1 MYVKKDILIVGGYG
15 TVGRRI
21 AADLA
26 PDYPDRVVVAGRSLE
41 KATQL
46 AVELGHGVRARRVD
60 VNDPASIAATLDRV
74 GVVVSCIDQRE
85 PHLLRAAI
93 EYGLGYTDITPHLM
107 QRRPTQEMKAE
118 AVQTGARILLG
129 AGLAPGISNMLARLG
144 ADRVGIVESVVS
156 NVLLSVGDDYGP
168 ASRSYIMEE
177 VALPFSILMDGRQ
190 QPARAFGGAALTPF
204 PPPIGWRTAYQFP
217 FSDQVFF
224 PETLGA
230 QTAFTRLALNPAWL
244 GGLMSVLVRL
254 RVPSLMRR
262 RAGTQERFNRLN
274 SWLQRKYT
282 GLDWYSVVVE
292 VRGSGGFVRAS
303 VTGRGQATGTAIG
316 AAALT
321 RALVE
326 GEVERSGIYFAEQ
339 VVPPGPFFERLAA
352 RGLVPVVEAQPK
364 QESLIGSRSIASKPS
379 GKDNE
384 KDPYFVA

>member
-1 MYVKKDILIVGGYG
+1 MDAKKDILIVGGYG
-15 TVGRRI
+15 TVGRRM

-26 PDYPDRVVVAGRSLE
+26 LDYPGRVVVAGRSLE
-41 KATQL
+41 KAAQL
-46 AVELGHGVRARRVD
+46 AAELGHGVRARRADVD
-60 VNDPASIAATLDRV
+60 DPASIAAALDSV

-93 EYGLGYTDITPHLM
+93 EHGLAYTDITPHLM
-107 QRRPTQEMKAE
+107 QRRPTPEMKAE
-118 AVQTGARILLG
+118 AVRTGARILLG

-144 ADRVGIVESVVS
+144 ADRVGGVESVVS
-156 NVLLSVGDDYGP
+156 NVLLSLGDAYGP
-168 ASRSYIMEE
+168 ASSSYIMEE
-177 VALPFSILMDGRQ
+177 IALPFSVLVDGRP
-190 QPARAFGGAALTPF
+190 QPARAFVGAAPAPF
-204 PPPIGWRTAYQFP
+204 PVPIGQRTAYLFP

-230 QTAFTRLALNPAWL
+230 RTAFTRLALNPAWL
-244 GGLMSVLVRL
+244 GGLMSALVRL
-254 RVPSLMRR
+254 GVPSLTRR
-262 RAGTQERFNRLN
+262 RAGAQERFNRLLN
-274 SWLQRKYT
+274 WLKRKYS

-292 VRGSGGFVRAS
+292 VRGSGGFMRAS
-303 VTGRGQATGTAIG
+303 ITGRGQAMGTAIG

-326 GEVERSGIYFAEQ
+326 GEVESSGIYFAEQ

-364 QESLIGSRSIASKPS
+364 QESLIGSRSIASKPCE
-379 GKDNE
+379 KDNE